1 MFVRMRQFPVQ
12 IWLVVSLQM
21 EGKGRRM
28 MWSATVILRG
38 KGLSSRGHLISGDI
52 FACHN

>member
-1 MFVRMRQFPVQ
+1 MFVRVHQFPVQ
-12 IWLVVSLQM
+12 IWFVVSLQM

-28 MWSATVILRG
+28 WSATVILRA